1 MRFEWDEEKNRRN
14 RAKHNVSFE
23 LALRVF
29 DDPLVLTRQERIVD
43 GEPRWVAIGTVPRTT
58 GGFALLV
65 VAHAARDEGGEE
77 VIRLISARR
86 ASSKERK
93 VYEEGDEE

>member
-1 MRFEWDEEKNRRN
+1 MRFEWDAEKNRRN
-14 RAKHNVSFE
+14 CAKHRVSFE
-23 LALRVF
+23 VAQRVF
-29 DDPLVLTRQERIVD
+29 DDPWVLTRQERIVE
-43 GEPRWVAIGTVPRTT
+43 GEQRWLAIGMVPRTT

-65 VAHAARDEGGEE
+65 VAHATSEEGGEE
-77 VIRLISARR
+77 VVRLISARR